1 MTQPVRDLS
10 NEPLTMD
17 CLLRHGL
24 EQQPFDAIAGDTL
37 LYTDPSLDMV
47 VGVLLEHLRSD
58 DSLLLLKGEA
68 GAGKST
74 QLLRLLS
81 RGTDRLEFCAFKA
94 RAGTNFAAVEHTIRQ
109 YWKRAADDDEALP
122 LHELICRIAKGG
134 RRPVIVVDD
143 AHHLN
148 STVLAQ
154 LGQLRRE
161 VRRHCDITPGL
172 LLVGEPYL
180 EINLEQPVD
189 DDTPAEAHISVQL
202 RPLTR
207 EQTEAYL
214 RRRLQA
220 AGAVNPDLLSGT
232 TASDIYQESGG
243 LPLHINAA
251 ANRRLQSHIPATD
264 DRATGRQPGYPQAM
278 KALLNNR
285 WLVPATVVILGIV
298 ALAILVRIVAS
309 PDKPL
314 ETREMLVLPEPRP
327 LSAPAPAEE
336 RAEAAPGG
344 PEIRFDT
351 PAAPPEQSV
360 AVPDA
365 DPGADADA
373 DAGTPVDSPADEAVA
388 EAAPETPPPSPAET
402 AREVEPAAAPPP
414 VAAPGVAAAP
424 ESATAQDTDGPVLRD
439 TGWLREQPAGRFTIQ
454 ILALSD
460 LQSLRRYGREQGLDM
475 DLAWFRTVRD
485 GRDWYVLVAG
495 SYPDAETARAAIPG
509 LPEPVR
515 NNKPWVRSFGS
526 IQEAMA
532 SAR

>member
-1 MTQPVRDLS
+1 MTQPVVDLS
-10 NEPLTMD
+10 HEPLTMD

-24 EQQPFDAIAGDTL
+24 EQQPFDVIAGDTF

-47 VGVLLEHLRSD
+47 VGVLLEHLRND
-58 DSLLLLKGEA
+58 DSLLLLKGET

-122 LHELICRIAKGG
+122 LDELICRIAKGG

-148 STVLAQ
+148 SAVLAQ
-154 LGQLRRE
+154 LGRLRRE

-189 DDTPAEAHISVQL
+189 DDTPAEAHISVQI

-220 AGAVNPDLLSGT
+220 AGAVNPGLLSGE
-232 TASDIYQESGG
+232 AALDIYQESGG

-251 ANRRLQSHIPATD
+251 ANRRLQSLIPATD
-264 DRATGRQPGYPQAM
+264 DRATTGRQPGYPLAM
-278 KALLNNR
+278 KALLKNR
-285 WLVPATVVILGIV
+285 WLVPATAVILGIV

-336 RAEAAPGG
+336 RAEAVPSR

-360 AVPDA
+360 AVPEA
-365 DPGADADA
+365 DPRADADA
-373 DAGTPVDSPADEAVA
+373 DAGTPVDAPADEAVA
-388 EAAPETPPPSPAET
+388 EAAPETPPPSPAEA
-402 AREVEPAAAPPP
+402 ARDVEPAPAPPPAAAPR
-414 VAAPGVAAAP
+414 AAAS
-424 ESATAQDTDGPVLRD
+424 SATAPDADGPVLRD
-439 TGWLREQPAGRFTIQ
+439 TGWLREQPAGHFTIQ

-495 SYPDAETARAAIPG
+495 SYPDAETARVAIAG

-515 NNKPWVRSFGS
+515 SNKPWVRSFGS